1 MKRWLLEQGRVKL
14 KRVLTIGV
22 LTALS
27 AITSVSCSNNKEVL
41 VTEIGVNPPSRRTTN
56 NSQAGQFYVQ
66 GQRQHAQGDS
76 QAAIASYDKAIGLDP
91 DYSAAYRGR
100 GLAYFDLGDKQKA
113 IADYNEAIRLSPTM
127 PKPLTAGETPAPL

>member
-76 QAAIASYDKAIGLDP
+76 QAAIAPMIK
-91 DYSAAYRGR
+91 
-100 GLAYFDLGDKQKA
+100 
-113 IADYNEAIRLSPTM
+113 RLV
-127 PKPLTAGETPAPL
+127 